1 MDRPQENP
9 ETTPRQVLPNY
20 HAHEPSEFESISEA
34 GGLLIGDRKAL
45 IEIQWL
51 WAIHLKLQW

>member
-20 HAHEPSEFESISEA
+20 HAHEPSEPSSLVEKP

-51 WAIHLKLQW
+51 GAIHLKLQ